1 MKKYII
7 AMLLILAVTI
17 SGCNSG
23 KINISNNKNKVENV
37 NTNNAKKDKEQVKLD
52 ILVSNKFLY
61 SCVKKIDGGR
71 HKVDYI
77 FDKKGN
83 EINVSHYYDIS
94 YVPDIFI
101 YDEFNFSKLNNNY
114 IGKIE
119 GNRVGIINSSRGAN
133 PLSYYKNVDKYGNG
147 DECIFWN
154 NIDNYKVVLVN
165 VKNAIVE
172 RDPLNRSYYEKNF
185 KESLKQLEEYEKIFR
200 KEGDKIKDKL
210 FIIEGNSL
218 DYIMAYSGLK
228 TISIDENIQSSKSLD
243 LNKII
248 EEKYEKNKDKMVL
261 IYFSDDFFSK
271 HKEFISK
278 NQIKCVKVSN
288 FNINTEYDKVLDY
301 EKKLFSTLVNICTK

>member
-1 MKKYII
+1 M
-7 AMLLILAVTI
+7 
-17 SGCNSG
+17 
-23 KINISNNKNKVENV
+23 
-37 NTNNAKKDKEQVKLD
+37 D

-61 SCVKKIDGGR
+61 DCVKKIDKGI

-77 FDKKGN
+77 FNKKGEQIYVN
-83 EINVSHYYDIS
+83 YYYDIS

-101 YDEFNFSKLNNNY
+101 YDEFNFSNLNNSY
-114 IGKIE
+114 ISRIE
-119 GNRVGIINSSRGAN
+119 GNKVGIINSSRGAN
-133 PLSYYKNVDKYGNG
+133 PLSYYKNVDKYGKG
-147 DECIFWN
+147 EECIFWN

-185 KESLKQLEEYEKIFR
+185 KESLKELEDYEKIFKKQGEGV
-200 KEGDKIKDKL
+200 KEHL
-210 FIIEGNSL
+210 FIVEGNSL

-228 TISIDENIQSSKSLD
+228 TVSIDENIEKSKELD

-261 IYFSDDFFSK
+261 VYFSNDFLSK
-271 HKEFISK
+271 NKEFIAK
-278 NQIKCVKVSN
+278 YGVKCVKVSN
-288 FNINTEYDKVLDY
+288 FNISAEYDKVLDY

>member
-1 MKKYII
+1 MKKCITVI
-7 AMLLILAVTI
+7 LLMVMLIM
-17 SGCNSG
+17 SGCNNT
-23 KINISNNKNKVENV
+23 KINMNNSKNKIENV
-37 NTNNAKKDKEQVKLD
+37 NEDNREQEKEQIKLD

-71 HKVDYI
+71 HKVDYV

-83 EINVSHYYDIS
+83 DINIGCYYDIN

-101 YDEFNFSKLNNNY
+101 YDEFNFSELNNNY

-133 PLSYYKNVDKYGNG
+133 SLSYYKNVDKYGKG
-147 DECIFWN
+147 EQCIFWN

-185 KESLKQLEEYEKIFR
+185 KDSLKQLEEYEKTFR
-200 KEGDKIKDKL
+200 KDGDKIKDNL
-210 FIIEGNSL
+210 FIVEGNNL

-228 TISIDENIQSSKSLD
+228 TISIDENIQNNEQVD

-248 EEKYEKNKDKMVL
+248 EEKYKENKDKMVL
-261 IYFSDDFFSK
+261 IYSSKDFLSK
-271 HKEFISK
+271 YKEFVTINK
-278 NQIKCVKVSN
+278 IKCVKVSN
-288 FNINTEYDKVLDY
+288 FNINTEYDKVLEY